1 MKVMTMKRHL
11 LILLILIVCLK
22 AEGQKGQSS
31 ILTETKKHLMIKNA
45 WDRIAIEEYNGT
57 LIDEGFNSPT
67 SQYRTYRI
75 PVTEK
80 IQNVAFFSFDYDTSD
95 NITGMIFILREPV
108 LYEEGSSE
116 INYRSAYGDPDIHLY
131 SSEEHTLRLEFYH
144 EISELYN
151 RYHFYLV
158 GEKIPNNEN
167 GSLSFNDGIIMWGWT
182 TNKKELV
189 MQFSK

>member
-1 MKVMTMKRHL
+1 MKISFL
-11 LILLILIVCLK
+11 LLLGLFICFN
-22 AEGQKGQSS
+22 AFGQQGLSS

-80 IQNVAFFSFDYDTSD
+80 IQNIAFFSFDYDTSD
-95 NITGMIFILREPV
+95 NITGMTFILREPV

-167 GSLSFNDGIIMWGWT
+167 GSLSFNDGIIMCGWT
-182 TNKKELV
+182 QTKEEFIKQL
-189 MQFSK
+189 SE